1 MRADAVQYKGQT
13 DSTAYEESVKLANE
27 VATVLRRNFVQAQR
41 VASDDGG
48 RWSEYGPSSVVPCL
62 TFS

>member
-1 MRADAVQYKGQT
+1 MRVDAVQHKGQT
-13 DSTAYEESVKLANE
+13 DSSAYEESVKLANE

-41 VASDDGG
+41 VASDNGG
-48 RWSEYGPSSVVPCL
+48 SWSEYGPSFVVPYL